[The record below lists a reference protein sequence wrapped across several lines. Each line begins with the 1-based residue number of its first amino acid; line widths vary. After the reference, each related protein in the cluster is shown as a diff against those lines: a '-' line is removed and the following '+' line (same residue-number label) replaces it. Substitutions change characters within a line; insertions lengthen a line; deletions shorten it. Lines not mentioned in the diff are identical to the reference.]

1 MKTHLRD
8 LETSVVPISP
18 LAARASSS
26 GLPGSGFY
34 PEISGI
40 FRAVGIF
47 LGNFFWGKN
56 LGKIVGIFRE

>member
-1 MKTHLRD
+1 MKTHLRG
-8 LETSVVPISP
+8 LETSAVPTSP

-34 PEISGI
+34 PEMSGI

-47 LGNFFWGKN
+47 LGNFF
-56 LGKIVGIFRE
+56 